1 MLTNTAVQAG
11 PGIFAGRPAALTEA
25 VVAVAPP
32 AGIVGRPRTPWAQ
45 RHLTF
50 RGTRVFTALM
60 LGWAG
65 LVLFAFGAFAV
76 PAANDL
82 GRAETDGGLMSL
94 LGSIAPLLWGLGVV
108 HVVAAVGVA
117 RDRLTWGFGLAIWML
132 AIGTLVVA
140 AGLVF
145 ALAGRDPFALADPA
159 SPSAA
164 NGTGLLIWMLGL
176 YALAG
181 WGVRRIVA
189 ARQLLAG

>member
-11 PGIFAGRPAALTEA
+11 PGILARRPAALTDA
-25 VVAVAPP
+25 VAAVAPT
-32 AGIVGRPRTPWAQ
+32 GVVGRPRTPWAE

-60 LGWAG
+60 LAWVG
-65 LVLFAFGAFAV
+65 LILFAFGAFAV

-82 GRAETDGGLMSL
+82 GRAKADAGLMSL

-132 AIGTLVVA
+132 AIGALVVA

-159 SPSAA
+159 SPRAA
-164 NGTGLLIWMLGL
+164 NGTGLLIWTLGL

-189 ARQLLAG
+189 ARQLLDG